1 MTRGADIIAVIIL
14 IALAIAV
21 IVYLLHW
28 LYRRSSKEVSFVR
41 TGMFGEKVIISGGA
55 FVLPIIHNI
64 TQVGMRTL
72 CIIIKR
78 GGEKSL
84 ITSDRMRA
92 ELISEFYV
100 RVAPDKKAVSIAAQ
114 TLGNRT
120 LNPEH
125 LKELVQGRFVDA
137 LGVVAARMTLDEIQE
152 NRGQYV
158 KEVTKIAEES
168 IGHTGLELETVS
180 LTGLDQAPIE
190 MFNPSNTFDSQG
202 LTRLT
207 EQIESRRKKRND
219 IQQETKVQIHNKD
232 LETIQKE
239 LEIEKNKEFSR
250 FKQEREIS
258 NQKAN
263 ERAETIKQK
272 AEKEREAE
280 EAEIRAEEEIEKAK
294 ISQGQV
300 IEVEKRLTE
309 TRLIE
314 EIEKRRREQN
324 ELEQNASLDIRQKN
338 LDTEIKILDLDKQSE
353 YARLEKQRLVDIKKA
368 QERAEILR
376 EQAERQR
383 DAEEAQIISE
393 EQIKNAKISQQ
404 KNVDAYRITAE
415 KETRLLDIE
424 KAKRLKIE
432 EYQKELEVI
441 DKSKSVLKSK
451 AEEEAARA
459 KAVEAEEK
467 ANSTRYIEKAQGIK
481 QVEVISAASKAEQ
494 DKYETLAA
502 KLRYEIDAAGK
513 KALNTAEN
521 LRSDASRR
529 SALRL
534 KLADKIESIIRES
547 VKPMANIGDIKIL
560 DVSGLPG
567 FSGGNPEGGNAVG
580 SSGGKGDSTG
590 RGGNLADSVVNSALR
605 YRAHQPFL
613 DSLLKEIGMSPG
625 EISNIRNIL
634 GDYDNPK
641 KDFHMNFDKDPTKPT
656 KEIRSV
662 KKSK

>member
-72 CIIIKR
+72 SLTIKR
-78 GGEKSL
+78 SDDKSL
-84 ITSDRMRA
+84 ITKDRMRA
-92 ELISEFYV
+92 ELVTEFYTKV
-100 RVAPDKKAVSIAAQ
+100 PPDKKAVSTAAQ

-120 LNPEH
+120 LDPEH
-125 LKELVQGRFVDA
+125 LREVVQGRFADA
-137 LGVVAARMTLDEIQE
+137 LGEVAAKMTLDEIQE
-152 NRGQYV
+152 NRGQFV
-158 KEVTKIAEES
+158 KEVTKIADES
-168 IGHTGLELETVS
+168 IGHTGLALETVS
-180 LTGLDQAPIE
+180 LISLDQTPIE
-190 MFNPSNTFDSQG
+190 QFNPANTFDSQG
-202 LTRLT
+202 LTQLT
-207 EQIESRRKKRND
+207 EQIEARKKKRND
-219 IQQETKVQIHNKD
+219 ITQDTKISIENKN

-239 LEIEKNKEFSR
+239 LEIKKNEEFSR
-250 FKQEREIS
+250 YKQEREIAI
-258 NQKAN
+258 QKAN
-263 ERAETIKQK
+263 ERTETIKQR
-272 AEKEREAE
+272 AEREREAE
-280 EAEIRAEEEIEKAK
+280 EAEIRSQEEIEVAK
-294 ISQGQV
+294 ISQNQV
-300 IEVEKRLTE
+300 IEVERRLTE

-324 ELEQNASLDIRQKN
+324 ELEQNATLDIRQKN
-338 LDTEIKILDLDKQSE
+338 LDTEVKILNLDKESE

-368 QERAEILR
+368 QERAEIIR
-376 EQAERQR
+376 EQSERQR

-404 KNVDAYRITAE
+404 KNVDAYRIAAE

-432 EYQKELEVI
+432 EHQKELEVI

-451 AEEEAARA
+451 AEEESARA

-494 DKYETLAA
+494 DKYVTLAA

-547 VKPMANIGDIKIL
+547 VKPMANIGDIKII
-560 DVSGLPG
+560 DVNGLPG
-567 FSGGNPEGGNAVG
+567 FSGGNPDGGNAVG

-590 RGGNLADSVVNSALR
+590 RSGNLADSVVNSALR

-613 DSLLKEIGMSPG
+613 DSLLKEIGMNPG

-641 KDFHMNFDKDPTKPT
+641 KDFHMNFDKDPTK
-656 KEIRSV
+656 SV
-662 KKSK
+662 PSRKNPKK

>member
-1 MTRGADIIAVIIL
+1 
-14 IALAIAV
+14 
-21 IVYLLHW
+21 
-28 LYRRSSKEVSFVR
+28 
-41 TGMFGEKVIISGGA
+41 
-55 FVLPIIHNI
+55 
-64 TQVGMRTL
+64 
-72 CIIIKR
+72 
-78 GGEKSL
+78 
-84 ITSDRMRA
+84 
-92 ELISEFYV
+92 
-100 RVAPDKKAVSIAAQ
+100 
-114 TLGNRT
+114 
-120 LNPEH
+120 
-125 LKELVQGRFVDA
+125 
-137 LGVVAARMTLDEIQE
+137 LDEIQE
-152 NRGQYV
+152 NRGQFV
-158 KEVTKIAEES
+158 KEVTKIADES
-168 IGHTGLELETVS
+168 IGHTGLALETVS
-180 LTGLDQAPIE
+180 IISLDQTPIE
-190 MFNPSNTFDSQG
+190 QFNPANTFDSQG
-202 LTRLT
+202 LTQLT
-207 EQIESRRKKRND
+207 EQIEARKKKRND
-219 IQQETKVQIHNKD
+219 ITQDTKISIENKN

-239 LEIEKNKEFSR
+239 LEIKKNEEFSR
-250 FKQEREIS
+250 YKQEREIAI
-258 NQKAN
+258 QKAN
-263 ERAETIKQK
+263 ERTETIKQRS
-272 AEKEREAE
+272 EREREAE
-280 EAEIRAEEEIEKAK
+280 EAEISSQEAIEVAK
-294 ISQGQV
+294 ISQNQV

-324 ELEQNASLDIRQKN
+324 ELEQNATLDIRQKN

-368 QERAEILR
+368 QERAEIIK

-383 DAEEAQIISE
+383 DAEEAQIISD

-424 KAKRLKIE
+424 KVKRLKIE
-432 EYQKELEVI
+432 EHQKELEII

-481 QVEVISAASKAEQ
+481 QVDVISAASKAEQ
-494 DKYETLAA
+494 DKYATLAT

-547 VKPMANIGDIKIL
+547 VKPMANIGDIKIV
-560 DVSGLPG
+560 DVNGLPG
-567 FSGGNPEGGNAVG
+567 FSGGVSDGGNAVG

-590 RGGNLADSVVNSALR
+590 RSGNLADSVVNSALR
-605 YRAHQPFL
+605 YRAHQPLL
-613 DSLLKEIGMSPG
+613 DSLLKEIGMNPG

-641 KDFHMNFDKDPTKPT
+641 KDFHMNFDKDPTK
-656 KEIRSV
+656 SV
-662 KKSK
+662 PNRKNPKK

>member
-41 TGMFGEKVIISGGA
+41 TGMFGEKVVISGGA

-72 CIIIKR
+72 SLTIKR
-78 GGEKSL
+78 SGDKSL
-84 ITSDRMRA
+84 ITKDRMRA
-92 ELISEFYV
+92 ELVTEFYTKV
-100 RVAPDKKAVSIAAQ
+100 PPDKKAVSTAAQ

-120 LNPEH
+120 LDPEH
-125 LKELVQGRFVDA
+125 LREVVQGRFADA
-137 LGVVAARMTLDEIQE
+137 LGEVAANMTLDEIQE
-152 NRGQYV
+152 NRGQFV
-158 KEVTKIAEES
+158 KEVTKIADES
-168 IGHTGLELETVS
+168 IGHTGLALETVS
-180 LTGLDQAPIE
+180 LISLDQTPIE
-190 MFNPSNTFDSQG
+190 QFNPANTFDSQG
-202 LTRLT
+202 LTQLT
-207 EQIESRRKKRND
+207 EQIEARKKKRND
-219 IQQETKVQIHNKD
+219 ITQDTKISIENKN

-239 LEIEKNKEFSR
+239 LEIKKNEEFSR
-250 FKQEREIS
+250 YKQEREIAI
-258 NQKAN
+258 QKAN
-263 ERAETIKQK
+263 ERTETIKQR
-272 AEKEREAE
+272 AEREREAE
-280 EAEIRAEEEIEKAK
+280 EAEIRSQEEIEVAK
-294 ISQGQV
+294 ISQNQV
-300 IEVEKRLTE
+300 IEVERRLTE

-324 ELEQNASLDIRQKN
+324 ELEQNATLDIRQKN

-368 QERAEILR
+368 QERAEIIR
-376 EQAERQR
+376 EQSERQR

-404 KNVDAYRITAE
+404 KNVDAYRIAAE

-432 EYQKELEVI
+432 EHQKELEVI

-451 AEEEAARA
+451 AEEESARA

-494 DKYETLAA
+494 DKYVTLAA

-521 LRSDASRR
+521 IRSDASRR

-547 VKPMANIGDIKIL
+547 VKPMANIGDIKII
-560 DVSGLPG
+560 DVNGLPG
-567 FSGGNPEGGNAVG
+567 FSGGNPDGGNAVG

-590 RGGNLADSVVNSALR
+590 RSGNLADSVVNSALR

-613 DSLLKEIGMSPG
+613 DSLLKEIGMNPG

-641 KDFHMNFDKDPTKPT
+641 KDFHMNFDKDPTK
-656 KEIRSV
+656 SV
-662 KKSK
+662 PSRKNPKK